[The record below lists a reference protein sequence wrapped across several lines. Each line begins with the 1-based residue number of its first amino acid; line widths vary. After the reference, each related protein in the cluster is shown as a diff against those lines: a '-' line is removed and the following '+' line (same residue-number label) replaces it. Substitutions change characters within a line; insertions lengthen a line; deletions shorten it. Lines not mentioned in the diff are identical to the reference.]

1 MTEGN
6 VVGRNDLVASL
17 GEFHESPAAANPLD
31 RPLGDNFK
39 LDDLLNEVQGHYLRR
54 AMSEAHGVKSQAA
67 RLLGID
73 NYQTLTAQLKRLKVD
88 EAADK

>member
-1 MTEGN
+1 MITEGN
-6 VVGRNDLVASL
+6 VLGRNDLVGSL

-39 LDDLLNEVQGHYLRR
+39 LEDLLHEVHSHYLRR
-54 AMSEAHGVKSQAA
+54 AMSEAHGVKRQAA

-88 EAADK
+88 AA